1 MDTINDILASR
12 GVVVCVGTG
21 GAGKTSVSA
30 ALALAAAENGR
41 RVALVTIDPARR
53 LADALGLAE
62 LSNDPR
68 PVPLESPAGNGS
80 LEALM
85 LDAKGTFDALVSG
98 YARDPEQAQRILSS
112 KFYTNVSTTLSGTHE
127 YMAMEK
133 LYELHASGDYDLLVV
148 DTPPTR
154 SALAFLD
161 APVLLARL
169 LDNWLYRVLTAPG
182 RGVVRAANKAAQLA
196 LRQLSR
202 IIGAEVV
209 EDAVTFFQAFEGM
222 EDGFRQRAESVLKL
236 LKSADAAFVLV
247 ATARDDTLAEAD
259 HFVGQ
264 LAGSGIS
271 IAAMTFN
278 RMTPIFAQAAVT
290 NPSNACDEVLATL
303 QKRRKNEDALID
315 AFTEPLDIPVIKVP
329 LIDDDVHDLPTLRKL
344 AREITGA

>member
-1 MDTINDILASR
+1 MDKIDEIVAER

-30 ALALAAAENGR
+30 ALALTAAERGR

-53 LADALGLAE
+53 LADALGLDA
-62 LSNDPR
+62 LSNDPTR
-68 PVPLESPAGNGS
+68 VPLGVPTGDGS
-80 LEALM
+80 LDALM
-85 LDAKGTFDALVSG
+85 LDAKGTFDALVTNN
-98 YARDPEQAQRILSS
+98 ARDSEQSERILGS

-154 SALAFLD
+154 SALAFLE

-182 RGVVRAANKAAQLA
+182 RGVVRAANKAAQVA

-202 IIGAEVV
+202 IVGAEVV
-209 EDAVTFFQAFEGM
+209 EDAVAFFQAFEGM
-222 EDGFRQRAESVLKL
+222 EDGFRERAQSVLDL
-236 LKSADAAFVLV
+236 LKSTDTAFVLV
-247 ATARDDTLAEAD
+247 ATARDDALAEAD

-264 LAGSGIS
+264 LAGSGIF
-271 IAAMTFN
+271 IDAITVN
-278 RMTPIFAQAAVT
+278 RMTPIFAQT
-290 NPSNACDEVLATL
+290 EMTDPSNDCDEMLLAL
-303 QKRRKNEDALID
+303 QRRRASEDAIVDGFSQPID
-315 AFTEPLDIPVIKVP
+315 APVTKVRI
-329 LIDDDVHDLPTLRKL
+329 LDDDVHDIGTLRGL
-344 AREITGA
+344 AREIIGS